1 MLYLPQPITLE
12 NNMNPVQTFEIT
24 SWEEAF
30 PPALQ
35 NQAISALESG
45 QVLFLPHL
53 SFNLSPTET
62 RFLSPMWSDG
72 KSKNISYDGQAIK
85 GAQGAES
92 DLEQLKTMIARFANQ
107 STRLVA
113 DLFPKYVPHLGH
125 GRTSFRPFEVEQR
138 ASSYK
143 KDDKRLHVDAFP
155 SRPTHGERILRV
167 FANINPDNR
176 PRIWRVGEPFE
187 SLANHYLPQ
196 IKQPF
201 PGSAWLMDKLGITK
215 GRRSEY
221 DHIML
226 NLHDKM
232 KADMDYQKNG
242 PQQELAL
249 PAGCAWIVFSDQVLH
264 AAMSGQYML
273 EQTFHLPLTA
283 LHNQQTAPL
292 KVLERLTGRPLV
304 A

>member
-215 GRRSEY
+215 GRR
-221 DHIML
+221 
-226 NLHDKM
+226 
-232 KADMDYQKNG
+232 
-242 PQQELAL
+242 
-249 PAGCAWIVFSDQVLH
+249 
-264 AAMSGQYML
+264 
-273 EQTFHLPLTA
+273 
-283 LHNQQTAPL
+283 
-292 KVLERLTGRPLV
+292 
-304 A
+304 